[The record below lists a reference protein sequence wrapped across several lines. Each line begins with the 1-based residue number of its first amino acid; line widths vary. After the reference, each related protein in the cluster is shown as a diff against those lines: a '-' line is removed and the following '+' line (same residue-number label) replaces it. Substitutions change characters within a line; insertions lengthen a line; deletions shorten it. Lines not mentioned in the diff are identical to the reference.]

1 MTLLP
6 NRFVRPVSFAL
17 AVVVGFA
24 VAYLA
29 SADTGPNQ
37 RSSQC
42 GPGAAESARLGQ
54 GAGTAGTVGKP
65 VQLQVR

>member
-1 MTLLP
+1 MKLLP
-6 NRFVRPVSFAL
+6 NRFVRPLSIAL
-17 AVVVGFA
+17 AVAVGFA

-29 SADTGPNQ
+29 SADAGPNQ

-42 GPGAAESARLGQ
+42 GPGAVEPARLGQ
-54 GAGTAGTVGKP
+54 GAGTAGTVAKP